1 MFEKRYKKMQ
11 LEKIE
16 SKINNLP
23 PKLQKQVIDFIDF
36 LSNKYRI
43 QEKKYKFKFDWEG
56 SLSELGKKYT
66 SVDLQH
72 KVSEWR

>member
-1 MFEKRYKKMQ
+1 MEI
-11 LEKIE
+11 EKIE
-16 SKINNLP
+16 SKVKNLP

-36 LSNKYRI
+36 LS
-43 QEKKYKFKFDWEG
+43 KKYKFKFDWEG

-72 KVSEWR
+72 KASEWR

>member
-1 MFEKRYKKMQ
+1 MEI
-11 LEKIE
+11 EKIE

-23 PKLQKQVIDFIDF
+23 PKIQRQIIDYIDF
-36 LSNKYRI
+36 LSKKYGVHG
-43 QEKKYKFKFDWEG
+43 KKYKLKFDWEG

-72 KVSEWR
+72 KSAEWR

>member
-1 MFEKRYKKMQ
+1 MQ